1 MFPSSRSV
9 SNYEKLGRIGAGT
22 YGTVYRAKEMETGDT
37 VAIKQ
42 IKLQNEKEG
51 FPITALREIRVLQQ
65 LRHPRIVEL
74 REVVTT
80 SDASCVFLV
89 FEHCDIDMGVVLD
102 SIYLRSMK
110 LQLCQVKSILYQILE
125 GLVYLH
131 DNWIIHRDLKM
142 SNILYN
148 KDGQVKIADFGLT
161 REYASPLRP
170 FTPKV
175 VTLWYRAPEL
185 LLASSSVRKE
195 NAQTMKIRYSTS
207 VDMWAAGCLFGELLL
222 GKPLFPGR
230 NELDQLVQIFQLLG
244 TPNNQIWEGSE
255 ELLENLR
262 ISFSCQPYSLLK
274 GRFPQL
280 SELGLDLLD
289 GLLCFDP
296 KKRYS
301 ALKAHCHPF
310 FDEEPKAVSLQLGNL
325 IT

>member
-9 SNYEKLGRIGAGT
+9 SKYKKVGRIGAGT
-22 YGTVYRAKEMETGDT
+22 YGTVYRAKEVESGDW

-42 IKLQNEKEG
+42 IKLQSEKEG

-65 LRHPRIVEL
+65 LYHPRIVEL

-80 SDASCVFLV
+80 SDASGVFLV
-89 FEHCDIDMGVVLD
+89 FEHCDTDLGVVVD
-102 SIYLRSMK
+102 SVSARSMK
-110 LQLCQVKSILYQILE
+110 LELYQVKSILYQILE

-185 LLASSSVRKE
+185 LLTSSSVRKE
-195 NAQTMKIRYSTS
+195 AALPWKLSYSTS

-230 NELDQLVQIFQLLG
+230 DELDQLVQIFQLLG

-262 ISFSCQPYSLLK
+262 ISFSPQSYSLLK
-274 GRFPQL
+274 RRFPQL

-296 KKRYS
+296 NKRYS
-301 ALKAHCHPF
+301 AVKAVCHPF
-310 FDEEPKAVSLQLGNL
+310 FDEEPKAAPLQLGEEIL
-325 IT
+325 